1 MPYNRQLITGQS
13 KQRTPNEE
21 KTKHPLYL
29 VYPQQ
34 TEAGVTTCI
43 LNVVLIAR
51 KGVRVFGVCCE
62 GGVRRLSALQPITRA
77 CGCAKLPVQALAI
90 GVILTDTVGGKKGT
104 GKKSTGKQST
114 VIKVQVKKGTG
125 KESTGKQSTV
135 IKVQAKKVQV
145 KRAQVNKVR

>member
-1 MPYNRQLITGQS
+1 MFVVKEVLGDSPPCS
-13 KQRTPNEE
+13 
-21 KTKHPLYL
+21 PLH
-29 VYPQQ
+29 VH
-34 TEAGVTTCI
+34 V
-43 LNVVLIAR
+43 
-51 KGVRVFGVCCE
+51 
-62 GGVRRLSALQPITRA
+62 

-135 IKVQAKKVQV
+135 IKVQVKKGTGKESTGKQSTVIKVQVKKVQV